1 MDREDKVNFQYIY
14 RLEKQLTV
22 AAEAVTQQFREQTT
36 VAHHFSQLHTS
47 LDIIT
52 HLVVILVSKSSLLDN
67 FFRK

>member
-1 MDREDKVNFQYIY
+1 MF

-52 HLVVILVSKSSLLDN
+52 HLVVILVGKNS
-67 FFRK
+67 FAE